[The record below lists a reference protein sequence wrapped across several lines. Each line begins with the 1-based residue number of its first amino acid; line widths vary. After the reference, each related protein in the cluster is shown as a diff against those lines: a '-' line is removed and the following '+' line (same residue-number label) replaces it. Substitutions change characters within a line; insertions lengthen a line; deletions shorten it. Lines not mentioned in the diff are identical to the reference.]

1 MKNILALCDLYGE
14 HFHWYIGYKPKYY
27 TYYGG
32 IISLISLFSMIFI
45 FIVFGYDDFKRK
57 NPISH
62 IATVPPKEYNNIIF
76 GQKKLY
82 LPWRI
87 INYDE
92 KPINITGI
100 IYPRI
105 YYFTLQPDNKT
116 GELISKY
123 KLINYKLCNET
134 AMKNL
139 GDEYIINRAIDSLY
153 CIDIEDLKVGG
164 SWNSDFLN
172 YIRFDLYM
180 CEDGIDYNDSNY
192 KCTTYE
198 ELQNTYGNGD
208 SIFFELLYPVV
219 QFQPSNLDVPI
230 LIVYKTLYYI
240 FNKYS
245 NKLDRIYLQEYV
257 FKDEQSL
264 IFNNPTNISYWG
276 VNVINGESYIIGE
289 KDILRYSSTSKL
301 YTLNIYFDLGIIFY
315 TRKYKKLHEIL
326 GGIFPIISTVY
337 SFFAFFSRVINELKS
352 AKTLNEY
359 IDGYD
364 LDKAKKNMINKKRIQ
379 FAKSLNV
386 LGRFKNKFNC
396 KINIIKTN
404 NTIFKDNL
412 TNKKCNIPNILIN
425 KDDSSNLVL
434 NNDINNN
441 IKQPKNGKNMRK
453 NQTIIIKN
461 QRNFMEYLNQ
471 NKKEKYPLY
480 FYFCGYLYNRADIN
494 KSKKK
499 PYICITDKFYKTFSF
514 YRHLIDITSYI
525 FLYKNYELFKK
536 VICEKL
542 EIDFHSIEN
551 DLANEHNNVYFPED
565 NNEDEKKK
573 NVSL

>member
-1 MKNILALCDLYGE
+1 
-14 HFHWYIGYKPKYY
+14 
-27 TYYGG
+27 
-32 IISLISLFSMIFI
+32 
-45 FIVFGYDDFKRK
+45 
-57 NPISH
+57 
-62 IATVPPKEYNNIIF
+62 
-76 GQKKLY
+76 
-82 LPWRI
+82 
-87 INYDE
+87 
-92 KPINITGI
+92 
-100 IYPRI
+100 
-105 YYFTLQPDNKT
+105 
-116 GELISKY
+116 
-123 KLINYKLCNET
+123 
-134 AMKNL
+134 
-139 GDEYIINRAIDSLY
+139 
-153 CIDIEDLKVGG
+153 
-164 SWNSDFLN
+164 
-172 YIRFDLYM
+172 
-180 CEDGIDYNDSNY
+180 
-192 KCTTYE
+192 
-198 ELQNTYGNGD
+198 
-208 SIFFELLYPVV
+208 
-219 QFQPSNLDVPI
+219 
-230 LIVYKTLYYI
+230 
-240 FNKYS
+240 
-245 NKLDRIYLQEYV
+245 
-257 FKDEQSL
+257 
-264 IFNNPTNISYWG
+264 
-276 VNVINGESYIIGE
+276 
-289 KDILRYSSTSKL
+289 
-301 YTLNIYFDLGIIFY
+301 
-315 TRKYKKLHEIL
+315 
-326 GGIFPIISTVY
+326 
-337 SFFAFFSRVINELKS
+337 
-352 AKTLNEY
+352 
-359 IDGYD
+359 
-364 LDKAKKNMINKKRIQ
+364 MINKKRIQ

-565 NNEDEKKK
+565 NEDEKKR